1 MKPTEIVSLK
11 VLLIKG
17 HKALSAFEEAVA
29 TDTGDKKSRDSL
41 LLSFVF
47 TFETAMNCLHA
58 ALAMRGM
65 QVPDYAVAI
74 LRAGFQAELINDPT
88 GWNDLR
94 ESRNDISHAYDEAL
108 AVTIAALVRQ
118 SAAPLIGELLTRLAQ
133 DD

>member
-1 MKPTEIVSLK
+1 MKPKEIVSLK
-11 VLLIKG
+11 ALLIKG
-17 HKALSAFEEAVA
+17 RKALAAFEEAVA

-58 ALAMRGM
+58 ALAQRGM

-74 LRAGFQAELINDPT
+74 LKAGFQAELINDPT
-88 GWNDLR
+88 GWDTLR

-108 AVTIAALVRQ
+108 AVTIAASVRQ
-118 SAAPLIGELLTRLAQ
+118 RAAPLIGELLTRLEQ
-133 DD
+133 DG